1 MNVYYIFIFT
11 VESTGLLC
19 RCSLLNALLVC
30 FFFFQLVN
38 QNWAGEMRDGYWL
51 GQDYPGIYQGD
62 RQALNEDYTKSGFD
76 RGHLN
81 PNGHH
86 AGMY

>member
-1 MNVYYIFIFT
+1 MVGLKNKLIDFFAIT
-11 VESTGLLC
+11 VSI
-19 RCSLLNALLVC
+19 SLAL
-30 FFFFQLVN
+30 FQLVN
-38 QNWAGEMRDGYWL
+38 QNWEGEMRDGYWL
-51 GQDYPGIYQGD
+51 EQDYPGIYLGE
-62 RQALNEDYTKSGFD
+62 RQALNEDYTHSGYD

>member
-1 MNVYYIFIFT
+1 MLQIQFT
-11 VESTGLLC
+11 LSI
-19 RCSLLNALLVC
+19 SLVSC
-30 FFFFQLVN
+30 QLVN
-38 QNWAGEMRDGYWL
+38 QNWGGEMRDGYWL
-51 GQDYPGIYQGD
+51 GQDYPGIYQGE
-62 RQALNEDYTKSGFD
+62 RQALNEDYTHSGYD